1 MSQSDPIIAQESDQ
15 QINVEVCYALP
26 DKQTLLSVRLKA
38 DATIEQIIETS
49 GILEQYPS
57 INLADSKVGVFSKL
71 SKLGDT
77 VHDGDRVEIY
87 RPLLIEPKEV
97 RKQRA
102 LKAKQ
107 DTGKTGK
114 NKPEKN
120 KTPINKKE
128 T

>member
-1 MSQSDPIIAQESDQ
+1 MPQSDPVIAQDRKQ
-15 QINVEVCYALP
+15 TINVEVCYALP
-26 DKQTLLSVRLKA
+26 DKQTLLSVRVKA
-38 DATIEQIIETS
+38 DATIEQIIKDS
-49 GILEQYPS
+49 GILELHPS

-71 SKLGDT
+71 SKLDDK

-87 RPLLIEPKEV
+87 RPLLIDPKEV

-107 DTGKTGK
+107 ETEKTGK
-114 NKPEKN
+114 NKP
-120 KTPINKKE
+120 PINKKE